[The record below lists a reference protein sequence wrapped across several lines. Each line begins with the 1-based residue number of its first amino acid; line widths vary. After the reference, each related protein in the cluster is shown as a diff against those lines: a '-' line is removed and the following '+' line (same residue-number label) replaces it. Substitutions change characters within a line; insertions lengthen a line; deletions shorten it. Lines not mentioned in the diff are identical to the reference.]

1 MKRHWKALA
10 GLLLFLMAFVT
21 GCSQETAQTALNTAG
36 KLYEQYQ
43 SMDADSDAEASTDS
57 AQTEDTQQQTDA
69 QQSDSSLDEAGSYT
83 SKDDVAAY
91 LNTYGHLPDNFITKK
106 QAQELG
112 WDSSKGNLSQ
122 VAPGKSIGGD
132 RFGNYEGI
140 LPKASGRTYYECDI
154 NSTGSYRGAER
165 IVFSNDGLIYYTA
178 DHYQTFDLLYGDAS

>member
-1 MKRHWKALA
+1 MKRRWKALA
-10 GLLLFLMAFVT
+10 GLLLFFMAFIT
-21 GCSQETAQTALNTAG
+21 GCSQDDVQTVVSTAD
-36 KLYEQYQ
+36 KLYQQYQ
-43 SMDADSDAEASTDS
+43 STEDSSDISDLTDEPDAEEQ
-57 AQTEDTQQQTDA
+57 QTEEQA
-69 QQSDSSLDEAGSYT
+69 ALDETGSYT
-83 SKDDVAAY
+83 SKEDVAAY

-140 LPKASGRTYYECDI
+140 LPQASGRTYYECDI

>member
-21 GCSQETAQTALNTAG
+21 GCSQETAQSALHTAG

-43 SMDADSDAEASTDS
+43 SMDTGS
-57 AQTEDTQQQTDA
+57 AEDTDPDSVQAEPQQQEQQTDTA
-69 QQSDSSLDEAGSYT
+69 PAEDGSYT

-91 LNTYGHLPDNFITKK
+91 LNAYGHLPDNFITKK

-112 WDSSKGNLSQ
+112 WDSSKGNLSE

-178 DHYQTFDLLYGDAS
+178 DHYQTFDLLYGDAA